1 MAEESEATC
10 PCCQGKIEHFPD
22 QDGSR
27 DYQCVHCG
35 WSEHV
40 PGSEN
45 IAAALTLQ
53 TGRAPSMDGDEPCN
67 PTIVLFVEGG
77 AVQGVEGNGP
87 VRAILC
93 DFDCTDAPGTVGG
106 RPCHIG
112 VWDSPEEPS
121 EEFNEILEILARS
134 GDSAAPEGEQERKM
148 EGR

>member
-1 MAEESEATC
+1 MSKESEARC
-10 PCCQGKIEHFPD
+10 PCCRGLVEHFLG
-22 QDGSR
+22 QDGAG
-27 DYQCVHCG
+27 DHQCIHCG

-53 TGRAPSMDGDEPCN
+53 TGKALSMDGDKPCN

-77 AVQGVEGNGP
+77 ALQGVEGNGP
-87 VRAILC
+87 VRVILC

-121 EEFNEILEILARS
+121 GEFGEVLCLVARN
-134 GDSAAPEGEQERKM
+134 GQEGTESTD
-148 EGR
+148 